1 MKEVIDLL
9 FIYKDKDKE
18 KFYCKFLL
26 TIDLILK
33 EINKQNLS
41 KKIKLILFN

>member
-9 FIYKDKDKE
+9 FIYKDKNKE
-18 KFYCKFLL
+18 KFYYKFLL
-26 TIDLILK
+26 TIDLIFK
-33 EINKQNLS
+33 KINKQNLS